1 MYQYRSPMEF
11 KTGVG
16 SNLPNRKGFCEGQV
30 VNLRIRI
37 RLVSQKPIFAN
48 ASCLI
53 GDPDIKI
60 GGALVMRSITSS
72 FCSMNRRRWSGFY
85 KRTSIELEGRPHD
98 QLEHAFPVTS
108 ARSFQ
113 REIFVYPFWYSKY
126 SKLFLNCD
134 CNGHR
139 CFISYQLAIF
149 LVAGRKLHPPK

>member
-60 GGALVMRSITSS
+60 GGRIGHALDNFKLLFDESPKMV
-72 FCSMNRRRWSGFY
+72 GF
-85 KRTSIELEGRPHD
+85 L
-98 QLEHAFPVTS
+98 
-108 ARSFQ
+108 
-113 REIFVYPFWYSKY
+113 
-126 SKLFLNCD
+126 
-134 CNGHR
+134 
-139 CFISYQLAIF
+139 
-149 LVAGRKLHPPK
+149 